1 MRWKL
6 AAAAAGLVAVIVAA
20 RLLPVQQWL
29 ASFQEWVRG
38 KGLAG
43 GVAYAAVYVACV
55 LLFVPGTVVTL
66 GAGLLFG
73 LAWGTVLVSI
83 ASTTAAALAFLIARY
98 VARERVQRLAD
109 RNQRFAAIDRAIG
122 EEGWK
127 VVALLRLSP
136 LIPFSLSNYLYGLT
150 PIRFGPYV
158 LTSWI
163 AMLPATFLYVY
174 VGAAGNAAVTG
185 RGPGGAWRTAL
196 WVVGLLATI
205 AVTVFVTRAARRQL
219 DKAARAA

>member
-1 MRWKL
+1 MRWKW
-6 AAAAAGLVAVIVAA
+6 AAAAAGVVAVIVAV
-20 RLLPVQQWL
+20 RLLPVQEWL
-29 ASFQEWVRG
+29 TSFQDWVRG

-43 GVAYAAVYVACV
+43 AVVYAAVYVACV

-73 LAWGTVLVSI
+73 LAGGTVLVSI

-98 VARERVQRLAD
+98 LARERVQRLAD
-109 RNQRFAAIDRAIG
+109 RNPRFGAIDRAIA
-122 EEGWK
+122 EQGWK

-150 PIRFGPYV
+150 PIPFAPYV